1 MKNQT
6 EEGAKDSPTDT
17 TETLWQ
23 RKPLRTWAGRGT
35 GAACNFCGHSIQTQ
49 EVEYEIELPP
59 AGEGRSL
66 RFHFNCY
73 RAWEAAEARQ
83 TVQSELVR

>member
-1 MKNQT
+1 MKNHT
-6 EEGAKDSPTDT
+6 EEGAKDSPADT
-17 TETLWQ
+17 IETPSQ

-35 GAACNFCGHSIQTQ
+35 GAACNFCGHSIQAQ

-59 AGEGRSL
+59 AGAGRSL

-73 RAWEAAEARQ
+73 RAWEAAEARP
-83 TVQSELVR
+83 TAQSELGR